1 MKRDPRAYLLDIQE
15 PVEAIQSA
23 VAGITLEQYEQSRLI
38 RSSVERE
45 FIIIGEALA
54 HLSRRDPD
62 LFSSIEE
69 APQIIS
75 FRNKLT
81 HEYVT
86 INHQLVWGVIQH
98 DLQPLHI
105 SCQQWLQQLESLRRY
120 GHLRRYPLLAH
131 RRPVQGRELAT
142 TTDVRSA
149 TPGRVWTR
157 RSRLCRRSRG
167 FAVSVVPPSPASIA
181 GA

>member
-15 PVEAIQSA
+15 AVEAIQSA
-23 VAGITLEQYEQSRLI
+23 VAGITLQQYEKSRLI

-62 LFSSIEE
+62 LSARIEE
-69 APQIIS
+69 APRIIS

-86 INHQLVWGVIQH
+86 INHQLVWGVIQQY
-98 DLQPLHI
+98 LQPLYTT
-105 SCQQWLQQLESLRRY
+105 CQQLLQQLEA
-120 GHLRRYPLLAH
+120 P
-131 RRPVQGRELAT
+131 
-142 TTDVRSA
+142 
-149 TPGRVWTR
+149 
-157 RSRLCRRSRG
+157 
-167 FAVSVVPPSPASIA
+167 
-181 GA
+181 